1 MTVEGVGD
9 EEDEGTGRTS
19 IDVKCCEGEGKSA
32 CQLSSTNEL
41 PQKPYDSLSA
51 ARPTWRAQG
60 ADRLSQIQE
69 AEHDRYSGRTRY
81 SGRCETSFRLCTWIK
96 CARKYS
102 ETSSKLFGLS
112 PYDEMLHE
120 STTTRRRTA
129 EAIAKTEQAR
139 TRARTS
145 GVGASAVK

>member
-1 MTVEGVGD
+1 M
-9 EEDEGTGRTS
+9 
-19 IDVKCCEGEGKSA
+19 
-32 CQLSSTNEL
+32 
-41 PQKPYDSLSA
+41 
-51 ARPTWRAQG
+51 
-60 ADRLSQIQE
+60 
-69 AEHDRYSGRTRY
+69 
-81 SGRCETSFRLCTWIK
+81 K

-120 STTTRRRTA
+120 STTTRRRTE

-145 GVGASAVK
+145 GVGASAVRVGAAEQDREDTQTNNGGWERIDRSRGRGSDAMQTRLSTATQCTRCDDVLFADLDPGLEFLS